1 MGTLSG
7 TAGEESEPKEAT
19 LDSSQTMVVT
29 ATRTEIPLGDSPV
42 ATEVISR
49 EDIEQSGT
57 EDLAAL
63 LEDHPGVDITR
74 SYLGS
79 SIRLQGPEPEH
90 VLILVNGHRVLGMK
104 GGVIDLSRFTVDNI
118 ERIEIVKGPSS
129 ACMVPKPW
137 VV

>member
-1 MGTLSG
+1 
-7 TAGEESEPKEAT
+7 
-19 LDSSQTMVVT
+19 MVVT

-49 EDIEQSGT
+49 EDIEESGT

-79 SIRLQGPEPEH
+79 SIRLQGLEPEH

-129 ACMVPKPW
+129 ALYGSEAMGGVINIITQEALAPFTAQ
-137 VV
+137 VHGV